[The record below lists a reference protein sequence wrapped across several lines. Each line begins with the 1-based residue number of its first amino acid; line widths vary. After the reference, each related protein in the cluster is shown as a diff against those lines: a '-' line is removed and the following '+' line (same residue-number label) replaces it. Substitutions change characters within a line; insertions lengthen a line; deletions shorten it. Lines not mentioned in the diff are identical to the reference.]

1 LVANPLTPFLKR
13 QGVVILDGGLATEF
27 EARGCDL
34 NDPLWSAKVLLDDPE
49 LVKAVHL
56 DYLRA
61 GADCIASASYQASF
75 PGLERRGL
83 DHRQGAELM
92 RQSVRLAVEARDE
105 FWGDGGDHPG
115 RLRPLVAASVGP
127 YGAYLADGSEYT
139 GDYGV
144 DRPVLSTFH
153 LERWHVLAE
162 SGADIMV
169 CETIPSA
176 LEAQILLEL
185 LRLTPDIY
193 AWFSFSCRDEE
204 RISDGTP
211 LVEVVSVLEG
221 ESRVAAVGVNCT
233 APSHIPDLIRC
244 LLEVTRKPIVVYPNS
259 GETYD
264 AEGKCWLGETDPVD
278 FGSASAGW
286 IEAGATII
294 GGCCRTGPDHI
305 RAIRN
310 HVRA

>member
-1 LVANPLTPFLKR
+1 MVANPLTPFLKR

-92 RQSVRLAVEARDE
+92 RQAVRLAVEARDE
-105 FWGDGGDHPG
+105 FWGDGSDHPG
-115 RLRPLVAASVGP
+115 RIRPLVAASVGP
-127 YGAYLADGSEYT
+127 YGAYLADGSEYS

-162 SGADIMV
+162 SGADIMA

-185 LRLTPDIY
+185 LHLTPDIH

-211 LVEVVSVLEG
+211 LVEVVSVLED
-221 ESRVAAVGVNCT
+221 EPRVAAVGANCT
-233 APSHIPDLIRC
+233 PPSRIPGLIRR
-244 LLEVTRKPIVVYPNS
+244 LRGVTQKPIVVYPNS

-264 AEGKCWLGETDPVD
+264 ADRKCWLGETDPVD
-278 FGSASAGW
+278 FGSASADW
-286 IEAGATII
+286 IEAGATIL
-294 GGCCRTGPDHI
+294 GGCCRTGPDHV
-305 RAIRN
+305 RAIREQL
-310 HVRA
+310 RR

>member
-1 LVANPLTPFLKR
+1 M
-13 QGVVILDGGLATEF
+13 ILDGGLATEF

-34 NDPLWSAKVLLDDPE
+34 NDPLWSAKVLLEDPD
-49 LVKAVHL
+49 LVRAVHL

-75 PGLERRGL
+75 PGFERRGL
-83 DHRQGAELM
+83 DHLAAAELM
-92 RQSVRLAVEARDE
+92 RRSVRLAVEARDE
-105 FWGDGGDHPG
+105 FWGNGGDHPD

-144 DRPVLSTFH
+144 DRAVLSTFH

-162 SGADIMV
+162 SGADLLA

-176 LEAQILLEL
+176 LEARILVEL
-185 LRLTPDIY
+185 LRLTPDVY

-211 LVEVVSVLEG
+211 LVQVVSGLED
-221 ESRVAAVGVNCT
+221 ESRIAAVGVNCT
-233 APSHIPDLIRC
+233 APRHIPGLIAR
-244 LLEVTRKPIVVYPNS
+244 LREVTKKPIVVYPNS

-264 AEGKCWLGETDPVD
+264 AERKCWVGETDPMD
-278 FGSASAGW
+278 FGSASGDW
-286 IEAGATII
+286 IEAGATIV
-294 GGCCRTGPDHI
+294 GGCCRTGPDHV
-305 RAIRN
+305 RAIRAQ
-310 HVRA
+310 VRR

>member
-1 LVANPLTPFLKR
+1 M
-13 QGVVILDGGLATEF
+13 ILDGGLATEF

-34 NDPLWSAKVLLDDPE
+34 NDPLWSAKVLLEDPD
-49 LVKAVHL
+49 LVRAVHL

-61 GADCIASASYQASF
+61 GADCITSASYQASF
-75 PGLERRGL
+75 PGFERRGL
-83 DHRQGAELM
+83 DHLAAAELM
-92 RQSVRLAVEARDE
+92 RRSVRLAVEARDE
-105 FWGDGGDHPG
+105 FWGNGGDHPD

-144 DRPVLSTFH
+144 DRAVLSTFH

-162 SGADIMV
+162 SGADLLA

-176 LEAQILLEL
+176 LEARILVEL
-185 LRLTPDIY
+185 LRLTPDVY

-211 LVEVVSVLEG
+211 LVQVVSGLED
-221 ESRVAAVGVNCT
+221 ESRIAAVGVNCT
-233 APSHIPDLIRC
+233 APRHIPGLIAR
-244 LLEVTRKPIVVYPNS
+244 LREVTKKPIVVYPNS

-264 AEGKCWLGETDPVD
+264 AERKCWVGETDPMD
-278 FGSASAGW
+278 FGSASGDW
-286 IEAGATII
+286 IEAGATIV
-294 GGCCRTGPDHI
+294 GGCCRTGPDHV
-305 RAIRN
+305 RAIRAQ
-310 HVRA
+310 VRR

>member
-1 LVANPLTPFLKR
+1 MSNPISPFLKH
-13 QGVVILDGGLATEF
+13 QGVVILDGGLATEY
-27 EARGCDL
+27 EARGCNL
-34 NDPLWSAKVLLDDPE
+34 NDPLWSAKVLLEDRH

-56 DYLRA
+56 DFLEA

-83 DHRQGAELM
+83 DHQRAAEVI
-92 RQSVRLAVEARDE
+92 RQSVRLAVEARDD
-105 FWGDGGDHPG
+105 FWGDGSDHPG

-144 DRPVLSTFH
+144 DRPALSTFH

-162 SGADIMV
+162 SGADIMA

-185 LRLTPDIY
+185 LRLTPDVY

-211 LVEVVSVLEG
+211 LVEVVSALE
-221 ESRVAAVGVNCT
+221 EEPRVAAVGINCT
-233 APSHIPDLIRC
+233 APRFITGLIECVR
-244 LLEVTRKPIVVYPNS
+244 EVTGKPIVVYPNS

-264 AEGKCWLGETDPVD
+264 AEGKCWQGETDPVN
-278 FGSASAGW
+278 FGSASGEW
-286 IEAGATII
+286 VEAGATVV

-305 RAIRN
+305 RAIRGRV
-310 HVRA
+310 VR

>member
-1 LVANPLTPFLKR
+1 MPNPLTPFLEH

-34 NDPLWSAKVLLDDPE
+34 NDPLWSAKVLLEDPD

-75 PGLERRGL
+75 PGFERRGL
-83 DHRQGAELM
+83 DHQQAAEVM
-92 RQSVRLAVEARDE
+92 RQSVLLAVEARDE
-105 FWGDGGDHPG
+105 FWGDGRDHPG
-115 RLRPLVAASVGP
+115 RVRPLVAASVGP

-162 SGADIMV
+162 SGADVMA

-185 LRLTPDIY
+185 LRLTPDMD
-193 AWFSFSCRDEE
+193 AWFSFSCPDGE
-204 RISDGTP
+204 RVSDGTP
-211 LVEVVSVLEG
+211 LVEVVSALED
-221 ESRVAAVGVNCT
+221 EPRIAAVGVNCT
-233 APSHIPDLIRC
+233 APSHIPDLIRS
-244 LLEVTRKPIVVYPNS
+244 LRTATRKPIVVYPNS

-264 AEGKCWLGETDPVD
+264 AERKCWLGETDPVD
-278 FGSASAGW
+278 FGSASRDW
-286 IEAGATII
+286 VEAGATVI
-294 GGCCRTGPDHI
+294 GGCCRTGPDHV
-305 RAIRN
+305 RAIRSR
-310 HVRA
+310 VGS

>member
-1 LVANPLTPFLKR
+1 MSNPLTPFLKR

-61 GADCIASASYQASF
+61 GADCIATASYQASF
-75 PGLERRGL
+75 PGLDRRGL

-105 FWGDGGDHPG
+105 FWGNGNDHPG
-115 RLRPLVAASVGP
+115 RLRPMVAASVGP
-127 YGAYLADGSEYT
+127 YGAFLADGSEYT

-162 SGADIMV
+162 SGADIMA

-185 LRLTPDIY
+185 LRLTPDIF
-193 AWFSFSCRDEE
+193 AWFSFSCRDED
-204 RISDGTP
+204 RISGGTS
-211 LVEVVSVLEG
+211 LAEVVSGLED
-221 ESRVAAVGVNCT
+221 EPRVAAVGVNCT
-233 APSHIPDLIRC
+233 APSHIPGLIRC
-244 LLEVTRKPIVVYPNS
+244 LREVTRKPIVVYPNS

-264 AEGKCWLGETDPVD
+264 ADRKCWLGETDPVD
-278 FGSASAGW
+278 FGSASGDW
-286 IEAGATII
+286 VEAGATVI
-294 GGCCRTGPDHI
+294 GGCCRTGPDHV

-310 HVRA
+310 RVIR